1 MDFRKTIRIEK
12 RVRLLIKNLWII
24 ETIEEWVREV
34 KTTNEIFESN
44 ITMCEM
50 QGKNRIKG
58 KSNEDNECDL

>member
-1 MDFRKTIRIEK
+1 MDFRKTISIEK

-34 KTTNEIFESN
+34 KTTNEIFKSN

-50 QGKNRIKG
+50 QEKNRIKG
-58 KSNEDNECDL
+58 KSNEDNE